1 MTHDTARAV
10 RRELDEMAE
19 AKRELG
25 QARAYLSTKEAL
37 ELCPFDLCEETL
49 TGYPEWVCPR
59 VRKSPAKEASPLLW
73 DPRDLL
79 ALPAVLSQ
87 WRRAVDAGSEED
99 FRRSREELIRRREQ
113 AALADALEEAA

>member
-25 QARAYLSTKEAL
+25 EAKAYLSTREAL

-59 VRKSPAKEASPLLW
+59 VRKSPAKEGSPLLW
-73 DPRDLL
+73 DPRDIL
-79 ALPAVLSQ
+79 ALPTVLRR
-87 WRRAVDAGSEED
+87 WRRAVENDEEEE

-113 AALADALEEAA
+113 AALSDTLEEAA